1 MQDQETD
8 ILSARESRI
17 AIALFEMM
25 KPQIK
30 HFMQAYF
37 EARSLENEIFWKEKI
52 APIVAKDVRENIMSD
67 VQDKIEKAL
76 DENKSSDFD
85 INDYTG
91 EIEDIVGDW
100 VRYNVTITS
109 TID

>member
-17 AIALFEMM
+17 AVALFEIM
-25 KPQIK
+25 KPQIDK
-30 HFMQAYF
+30 MIDAKLDGFK
-37 EARSLENEIFWKEKI
+37 ESEIN
-52 APIVAKDVRENIMSD
+52 D
-67 VQDKIEKAL
+67 
-76 DENKSSDFD
+76 SSSFD

>member
-1 MQDQETD
+1 MQNQETD

-17 AIALFEMM
+17 AVALFEIM
-25 KPQIK
+25 KPQIEK
-30 HFMQAYF
+30 MIDAKLDGFK
-37 EARSLENEIFWKEKI
+37 ESEIDSLLNISLKEG
-52 APIVAKDVRENIMSD
+52 
-67 VQDKIEKAL
+67 
-76 DENKSSDFD
+76 FD

-100 VRYNVTITS
+100 VRYNITITS

>member
-1 MQDQETD
+1 MADND
-8 ILSARESRI
+8 IMLNERESRL
-17 AIALFEMM
+17 AVVLFEIM
-25 KPQIK
+25 KPQLEKLIISKVALHLDNIK
-30 HFMQAYF
+30 
-37 EARSLENEIFWKEKI
+37 
-52 APIVAKDVRENIMSD
+52 
-67 VQDKIEKAL
+67 
-76 DENKSSDFD
+76 DEESSSFD